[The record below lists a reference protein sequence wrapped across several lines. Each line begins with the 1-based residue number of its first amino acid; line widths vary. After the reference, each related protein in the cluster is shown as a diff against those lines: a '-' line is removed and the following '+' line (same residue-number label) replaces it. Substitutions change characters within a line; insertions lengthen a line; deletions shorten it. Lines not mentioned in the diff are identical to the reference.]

1 MKRRQLLLTLSSL
14 PLLHRAQAAASP
26 VRLVSI
32 GGALT
37 ELVYALDA
45 QSLLVGVDTTSLYPA
60 AARSLPNVGYA
71 RTLSAEGLLS
81 LRPTLIIATEDAGPT
96 AVLRQVEAAHV
107 PLHTLRAEHRFE
119 GLLERTRQLGELLD
133 RRPAAT
139 ALADQFSARWRTTQQ
154 QVAKASAGHAAPRV
168 LFILSHAAGQVRI
181 AGQNTAADAVIRYAG
196 AVNALQD
203 VDGYKPLTPEAVIA
217 TAPDAILTTDMSLDA
232 GGGID
237 GILKLPGIAQTP
249 AGRARRVV
257 SQDALELLG
266 FGPRLPQSVA
276 RLAQA
281 LHPA

>member
-1 MKRRQLLLTLSSL
+1 MKRRQALTLGGL
-14 PLLHRAQAAASP
+14 ALLGRVQAATAP
-26 VRLVSI
+26 LRLVSI

-45 QSLLVGVDTTSLYPA
+45 QQLLVGVDTTSLYPA
-60 AARSLPNVGYA
+60 TARSLPNVGYA

-81 LRPTLIIATEDAGPT
+81 LRPTLIVATEDAGPP
-96 AVLRQVEAAHV
+96 AVLRQIEAARV
-107 PLHTLRAEHRFE
+107 PLHTLRADHHFE
-119 GLLERTRQLGELLD
+119 GLLERTRKLGDLLD
-133 RRPAAT
+133 RRPAAA
-139 ALADQFSARWRTTQQ
+139 ALAEQLAARWSATQQ
-154 QVAKASAGHAAPRV
+154 QVAQASAGHAAPRV

-217 TAPDAILTTDMSLDA
+217 TAPDVILTTDMSLDT

-257 SQDALELLG
+257 SQDPLELLG
-266 FGPRLPQSVA
+266 FGPRLPQSIS
-276 RLAQA
+276 RLAKSLRA
-281 LHPA
+281 